1 MTRQYAEAGVD
12 LEGAETAKARIAR
25 AVATTR
31 TRAAS
36 GTSRSA
42 SVTECESGFC
52 ATKGRFPRYR

>member
-31 TRAAS
+31 TPLSVSCRYAVSAAIR
-36 GTSRSA
+36 SRVA
-42 SVTECESGFC
+42 
-52 ATKGRFPRYR
+52 R